1 MEESVMIDLG
11 GAYDFS
17 GRVAVITGGSGVLC
31 STLAEAL
38 GKQGATVVV
47 VGHSHP
53 ERAEAVVQRIQA
65 MGGTAMSAQ
74 ADVLDPA
81 SLAGLARQV
90 VDRYGRMDILING
103 AGGARKDATT
113 SADLSFF
120 NLSPE
125 AVRWVFDL
133 NFLGTLF
140 PCQVFGRYLAEQGVG
155 CILNIGSMGA
165 FRPLTRNVAYSAAKA
180 AVVNFTQWLAV
191 HMSQEYSTSIRVNAL
206 VPGFFL
212 TEQNRFL
219 LYDAQTGAL
228 TKRGERIMDH
238 TPMARLGQPEDL
250 VGPALFLLSDVA
262 RFVHGTALIV
272 DGGIAAY
279 GGV

>member
-1 MEESVMIDLG
+1 MVDLG
-11 GAYDFS
+11 RAFDFA

-31 STLAEAL
+31 SALAEAL
-38 GKQGATVVV
+38 GRQGAAVAV
-47 VGHSHP
+47 VGHSHL
-53 ERAEAVVQRIQA
+53 ERAEAVAQRIQSAGGAA
-65 MGGTAMSAQ
+65 MAAQ
-74 ADVLDPA
+74 ADVLDPS

-90 VDRYGRMDILING
+90 VDRFGRVDILING

-113 SADLSFF
+113 GTDLSFF
-120 NLSPE
+120 DLSPE

-133 NFLGTLF
+133 NFLGTFF
-140 PCQVFGRYLAEQGVG
+140 PCQVFGRYLAEQGQG
-155 CILNIGSMGA
+155 CILNIGSMSA
-165 FRPLTRNVAYSAAKA
+165 LRPLTRSVAYSAAKA

-219 LYDAQTGAL
+219 LYDAQSGAL
-228 TKRGERIMDH
+228 TERGKRIMDH
-238 TPMARLGQPEDL
+238 TPMGRLGQPEDL

-262 RFVHGTALIV
+262 QFVHGTALIV

>member
-1 MEESVMIDLG
+1 MTDLG
-11 GAYDFS
+11 RAFDFA

-31 STLAEAL
+31 SALAEAL
-38 GKQGATVVV
+38 GRQGATVVV

-53 ERAEAVVQRIQA
+53 ERAESVAQRIQTA
-65 MGGTAMSAQ
+65 GGTATAAR
-74 ADVLDPA
+74 ADVLDPS
-81 SLAGLARQV
+81 SLADLARQV
-90 VDRYGRMDILING
+90 VDRYGRVDILING

-113 SADLSFF
+113 SPDLSFF
-120 NLSPE
+120 DLPAE

-133 NFLGTLF
+133 NFLGTFF
-140 PCQVFGRYLAEQGVG
+140 PCQVFGRYLAQQGAG

-165 FRPLTRNVAYSAAKA
+165 FRPLTRSVAYSAAKA

-228 TKRGERIMDH
+228 TERGERIMAH

-262 RFVHGTALIV
+262 RFVHGTALVV
-272 DGGIAAY
+272 DGGMAAY

>member
-1 MEESVMIDLG
+1 MVDLEH
-11 GAYDFS
+11 AFDFS

-31 STLAEAL
+31 SALAEAL
-38 GKQGATVVV
+38 GQRGATVVV

-53 ERAEAVVQRIQA
+53 ERAEAVAQRIRA
-65 MGGTAMSAQ
+65 GGGVSMATQ
-74 ADVLDPA
+74 VDVLDPS
-81 SLAGLARQV
+81 SLDDLARQV
-90 VDRYGRMDILING
+90 VGSYGRVDILING

-120 NLSPE
+120 DLSPE

-133 NFLGTLF
+133 NFLGTFF
-140 PCQVFGRYLAEQGVG
+140 PCQVFGRYFARQGNG
-155 CILNIGSMGA
+155 CILNIGSMA
-165 FRPLTRNVAYSAAKA
+165 ALRPLTRSVAYSAAKA

-219 LYDAQTGAL
+219 LYNAENGAL
-228 TKRGERIMDH
+228 TERGERIMAH
-238 TPMARLGQPEDL
+238 TPMARLGQPDDL
-250 VGPALFLLSDVA
+250 VGPALFLLSDA
-262 RFVHGTALIV
+262 AQFVHGTALVV
-272 DGGIAAY
+272 DGGISAY
-279 GGV
+279 GGI